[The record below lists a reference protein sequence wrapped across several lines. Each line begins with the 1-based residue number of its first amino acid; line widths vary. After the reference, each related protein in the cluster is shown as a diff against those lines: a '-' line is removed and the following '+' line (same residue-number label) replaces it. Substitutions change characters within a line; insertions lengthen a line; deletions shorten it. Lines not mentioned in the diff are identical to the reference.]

1 MVRGLWTAA
10 SGMTA
15 QQLNVDTIANN
26 LANVNTVGY
35 KKETTNFK
43 SLLYANLGAPNQE
56 AVQQAPSSMQVGHGV
71 RALANSRNYSG
82 GILEQTDNPTDI
94 AIQGKGFFAIDKGD
108 EVAYTRD
115 GSFRIAMLADEGA
128 YALVTSDGQAVLS
141 TEDESIIIGNE
152 IPVDQVIIGQD
163 GSVYYTDPDS
173 KMRMDIAQIKIV
185 QFPNTQGLEAI
196 GSNLYKETPASGMP
210 LVEGEDDGLVRSTLK
225 TGYLEGSN
233 VQVADE
239 MVKLIVAQRA
249 YELSS
254 KAIQT
259 ADTMLQQANELKRS

>member
-1 MVRGLWTAA
+1 MIRGLWTAA

-43 SLLYANLGAPNQE
+43 SLLYANLGTTVEQNT
-56 AVQQAPSSMQVGHGV
+56 APSTSQVGHGV
-71 RALANSRNYSG
+71 RALANSRNYTTG
-82 GILEQTDNPTDI
+82 TLTQTDNATDL
-94 AIQGKGFFAIDKGD
+94 AIVGEGFFAIDRGND
-108 EVAYTRD
+108 NVAYTKD
-115 GSFRIAMLADEGA
+115 GSFRISMLADEGA
-128 YALVTSDGQAVLS
+128 YALVTSDGNPVLS
-141 TEDESIIIGNE
+141 TEGESIVIGNE
-152 IPVDQVIIGQD
+152 VPIENVIIGQD
-163 GSVYYTDPDS
+163 GSVYYMDPDTNT
-173 KMRMDIAQIKIV
+173 RMDVAQLQIV
-185 QFPNTQGLEAI
+185 QFANVQGLEAI
-196 GSNLYKETPASGMP
+196 GNNYYVETPNSGEP
-210 LVEGEDDGLVRSTLK
+210 LLESEDEGLSKSIIRS
-225 TGYLEGSN
+225 GYLEGSN

-259 ADTMLQQANELKRS
+259 VDTMLQQANDLKR